1 MSFVNVVTEN
11 IDVSTINHVP
21 YVIPGTIP
29 HFHTSIGIMNFGFS
43 SDATACFTQ
52 GVASSPFY
60 WQPANLPAPS
70 TSSRSADGSEN
81 YGTVAVSVPSGNYS
95 LSTTVL
101 ASPEGGI
108 LQITINGV
116 STNID
121 TYTSDLN
128 NENKQVYVPFT
139 VVGTG
144 YQTVLINFQ
153 CNGANIDSNGFDIY
167 PSSNGIDI
175 DSIYTG
181 GPSFI
186 SFVPPIAI
194 EKKVIIP
201 INKKLSKVVKTSK
214 MIKS

>member
-1 MSFVNVVTEN
+1 MSFVNLYTEN
-11 IDVSTINHVP
+11 IDVTTINHLP
-21 YVIPGTIP
+21 YVVAGTIP
-29 HFHTSIGIMNFGFS
+29 YFHTSIGIMNFGFS

-52 GVASSPFY
+52 GVSSSPFY
-60 WQPANLPAPS
+60 WQPAPLPAPS
-70 TSSRSADGSEN
+70 SDHSYTPDGSEN

-95 LSTTVL
+95 LSTTML
-101 ASPEGGI
+101 AAPAGAI

-121 TYTSDLN
+121 TYTADTN
-128 NENKQVYVPFT
+128 NENLQIYVPFT

-153 CNGANIDSNGFDIY
+153 CNGANVDSSGFKIY
-167 PSSNGIDI
+167 PSSTGIDI

-181 GPSFI
+181 GPFLMSFI
-186 SFVPPIAI
+186 PSIAI

-214 MIKS
+214 